1 MKRRNGKD
9 TKKGEKLEKSGF
21 LSCLKEI
28 QRLQMLS
35 TDGFT
40 NTESEYEFCC
50 YYRMIGG
57 VD

>member
-28 QRLQMLS
+28 QRLLMLS

-40 NTESEYEFCC
+40 NIESKYEFFC
-50 YYRMIGG
+50 YYSTTGL
-57 VD
+57 D